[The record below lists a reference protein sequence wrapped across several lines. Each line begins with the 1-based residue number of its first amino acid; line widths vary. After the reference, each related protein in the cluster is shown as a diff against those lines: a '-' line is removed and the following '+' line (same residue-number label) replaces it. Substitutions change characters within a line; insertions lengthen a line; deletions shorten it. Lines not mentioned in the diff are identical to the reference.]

1 MRQVATAWDPRC
13 RLVSLDGAAQILLLP
28 GDPPAPPREAVRAVV
43 AAARRVRPEARIQ
56 VVVGDRVAARESL
69 ATAAARLRRVARQ
82 RLPSASD
89 EPVSARSY
97 SLASLLETLDP
108 RAAAAFVDEQLAGLR
123 AYDHEHG
130 TNLQRVL
137 ELALDHHDR
146 GAAASA
152 AFMHRNTFRRQLGKA
167 LELVGADLDD
177 PLERLALHVAL
188 KLRSRAAP
196 SAPRR

>member
-1 MRQVATAWDPRC
+1 MREVATAWDARC
-13 RLVSLDGAAQILLLP
+13 RLLPLDGAAQILLLP

-43 AAARRVRPEARIQ
+43 AAARGVRPEARIH
-56 VVVGDRVAARESL
+56 VVVGDRVTAGESL
-69 ATAAARLRRVARQ
+69 GAAAARLRRVAR
-82 RLPSASD
+82 RTIGSASD
-89 EPVSARSY
+89 VPVSARSH

-108 RAAAAFVDEQLAGLR
+108 RDAASFVEEQLAGLR
-123 AYDHEHG
+123 AYDREHG

-146 GAAASA
+146 GTAASA

-167 LELVGADLDD
+167 LDLVGADLGD

-196 SAPRR
+196 SGRRR